1 MARSKSTIAWSWWT
15 MSYRAF
21 HAGTV
26 CAFLAIRE
34 PGTALAER
42 CLADLRSA
50 IAIFE
55 DRTQNWNILHPVQS
69 DLCTGLVRLEKLAT
83 AAAATSPGLGVVSQ
97 QGAHASANGTGGAG
111 NGLGTPQL
119 QDQPI
124 FPGLSLDPHSVPAF
138 PSAMNAED
146 HERQHM
152 AEGSTGS
159 ANSPPGLLRRESGPF
174 LQPWALPEK
183 QVNCPYGHT
192 ESLALPQVGIV
203 AIDPSAVT
211 DVVQIW
217 ASMFNIKMDE
227 PGVNDSMG
235 APQMQS
241 QPSAVSAHP
250 H

>member
-34 PGTALAER
+34 PATPLAER

-50 IAIFE
+50 ITIFE
-55 DRTQNWNILHPVQS
+55 DRTQNWNVLHPVQS

-97 QGAHASANGTGGAG
+97 QGAHASANGTSAG
-111 NGLGTPQL
+111 NGLETPQL

-124 FPGLSLDPHSVPAF
+124 FPGLSLDPQSVPAF
-138 PSAMNAED
+138 PSTMTSEEQ
-146 HERQHM
+146 ERAQQQGG
-152 AEGSTGS
+152 EGSTGS
-159 ANSPPGLLRRESGPF
+159 GNSPPGLLRRESGPF

-192 ESLALPQVGIV
+192 ESLALPQVSTE
-203 AIDPSAVT
+203 AI
-211 DVVQIW
+211 
-217 ASMFNIKMDE
+217 
-227 PGVNDSMG
+227 
-235 APQMQS
+235 
-241 QPSAVSAHP
+241 
-250 H
+250 

>member
-1 MARSKSTIAWSWWT
+1 

-50 IAIFE
+50 ITIFE
-55 DRTQNWNILHPVQS
+55 DRTQNWNVLHPVQS

-83 AAAATSPGLGVVSQ
+83 AAAATSPAGGVN
-97 QGAHASANGTGGAG
+97 QGGHSSANGAQGG
-111 NGLGTPQL
+111 NTGLGTPSF

-124 FPGLSLDPHSVPAF
+124 FPGLSLDPQSIPAF
-138 PSAMNAED
+138 PSTMSAED
-146 HERQHM
+146 QERAHAQ

-159 ANSPPGLLRRESGPF
+159 NTSPPGLLRRESGPF

-192 ESLALPQVGIV
+192 ESLALPQV
-203 AIDPSAVT
+203 S
-211 DVVQIW
+211 
-217 ASMFNIKMDE
+217 SRNMDC
-227 PGVNDSMG
+227 
-235 APQMQS
+235 AQLT
-241 QPSAVSAHP
+241 
-250 H
+250 